1 MMILAIAG
9 RELRSLF
16 LSPLAWAILAVVQ
29 LILAYMFLVQV
40 DFFMQI
46 QARLAAINDAPGA
59 TQLIATPLFGN
70 TAFVLLLVAP
80 LVTMRLVSDERRN
93 QTLSL
98 LFSAPVTM
106 TEIILGKYIGVI
118 VFLLIMIALI
128 LLMPLSLL
136 AGGTL
141 DFGMLSSGLLGL
153 VLLMASFAAV
163 GLFMSTLTAQPTIAA
178 ISSFGV
184 MLLLWIL
191 DWAGKSQGSEAESV
205 FAYLSILRHYEP
217 MLKGVFN
224 SSDVI
229 YYLLFICTFLILSIR
244 RLDADRLQH

>member
-1 MMILAIAG
+1 MIFSIAG

-29 LILAYMFLVQV
+29 LILAWSFLVQV

-46 QARLAAINDAPGA
+46 QARLPTINDAPGL
-59 TQLIATPLFGN
+59 TQLIVAPLFGN
-70 TAFVLLLVAP
+70 LAFVLLLVSP
-80 LVTMRLVSDERRN
+80 LITMRLVSDERRN

-98 LFSAPVTM
+98 LFSAPVSM
-106 TEIILGKYIGVI
+106 TEIILGKYAGIML
-118 VFLLIMIALI
+118 FLIIMLAIT
-128 LLMPLSLL
+128 LLMPFSLL
-136 AGGTL
+136 MGGTL
-141 DFGMLSSGLLGL
+141 DFGMLASEVVGL

-178 ISSFGV
+178 VSSFGV
-184 MLLLWIL
+184 MLLLWIV
-191 DWAGKSQGSEAESV
+191 DWAGKSRSEGTDTV
-205 FAYLSILRHYEP
+205 LNYLSILRHYEN

-224 SSDVI
+224 SGDVI
-229 YYLLFICTFLILSIR
+229 YYLLFITTFLVLSIR

>member
-1 MMILAIAG
+1 MIFSIAG

-29 LILAYMFLVQV
+29 LILAWSFLVQV

-46 QARLAAINDAPGA
+46 QARLPTINDAPGL
-59 TQLIATPLFGN
+59 TQLIAAPLFGN
-70 TAFVLLLVAP
+70 LAFVLLLVSP
-80 LVTMRLVSDERRN
+80 LITMRLVSEERRN

-106 TEIILGKYIGVI
+106 TEIILGKYAGIML
-118 VFLLIMIALI
+118 FLLLMLAIIT
-128 LLMPLSLL
+128 LMPLSLL
-136 AGGTL
+136 LGGTL
-141 DFGMLSSGLLGL
+141 DFGMLASGLLGM

-163 GLFMSTLTAQPTIAA
+163 GLFISALTAQPTIAA
-178 ISSFGV
+178 VGSFGINL
-184 MLLLWIL
+184 MLWIV
-191 DWAGKSQGSEAESV
+191 DWAGKSRSEGADSV
-205 FAYLSILRHYEP
+205 LSYISILRHFEN

-224 SSDVI
+224 SADVI
-229 YYLLFICTFLILSIR
+229 YYLLFIGMFLIFSIR